1 MVDPLGPG
9 PQTQLSSLKE
19 PGTQDPGSQA
29 TQLCPMQTTTA
40 IRLQRQHWGEV
51 HLSLKDWAWPVGGL
65 GEGSGAPR
73 DLQLICSPKAGRR
86 PGSTS
91 YLTLCWTP
99 TTLTTAGLTDP
110 LTVAH

>member
-19 PGTQDPGSQA
+19 PSTQDPGSQA

-40 IRLQRQHWGEV
+40 IRLQRQGWAEV

-65 GEGSGAPR
+65 GEGSGAPSLVLGTPSSSAR
-73 DLQLICSPKAGRR
+73 PKLGEGWDPPLTSLSAGR
-86 PGSTS
+86 P
-91 YLTLCWTP
+91 
-99 TTLTTAGLTDP
+99 P
-110 LTVAH
+110 L